1 MVSWS
6 LSWKTWLPA
15 RYREAVGIG
24 LTGRV
29 SSFETE
35 KERFSLIHSDHSKYS
50 GEWKVGHGPPNSQT
64 KEKHKHKVA
73 REPMW
78 EDEKSRSS
86 LAV

>member
-1 MVSWS
+1 M
-6 LSWKTWLPA
+6 
-15 RYREAVGIG
+15 GIG

-29 SSFETE
+29 SSFEME
-35 KERFSLIHSDHSKYS
+35 KESFSPTHSDHSKYN
-50 GEWKVGHGPPNSQT
+50 GERKVGHGPPSSQT